1 MGWCSH
7 RGGANAQTHHSQPL
21 NLVSLGQ
28 NTTLHM
34 VCWHCCDS
42 QRYRRQSIIFINAS
56 CANEHLQ
63 KSLDFFLFFF
73 WQGEKISFIAC
84 RTNSVY
90 KSEGSTIAASFTA
103 PFVQAFDV
111 H

>member
-1 MGWCSH
+1 MFTQG
-7 RGGANAQTHHSQPL
+7 RADTRAHHSQPL

-63 KSLDFFLFFF
+63 KSLDFF

-103 PFVQAFDV
+103 PFVKAFDV